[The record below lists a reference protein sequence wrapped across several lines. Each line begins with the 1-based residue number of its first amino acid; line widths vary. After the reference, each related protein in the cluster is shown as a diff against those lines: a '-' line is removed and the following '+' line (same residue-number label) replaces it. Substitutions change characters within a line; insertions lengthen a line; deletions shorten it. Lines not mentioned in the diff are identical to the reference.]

1 MKSQILDD
9 QSYLCIAMEA
19 SGFHVWGMAHLE
31 AASRIQEPVSLLH
44 IVDLL
49 LQQANLV
56 VLRPL
61 YLDIPAP
68 KK

>member
-1 MKSQILDD
+1 
-9 QSYLCIAMEA
+9 MEA

-49 LQQANLV
+49 LQQADLV